1 MPTFQIE
8 QYELHGQQY
17 RVEADNVAD
26 AICKLLDG
34 EAAPVDD
41 SLEYIEICE
50 DRGLP
55 ADDHRE
61 LAKQLRSLGVP
72 VDEHVIPSI
81 RTVVQVEESLQRT
94 PSKRM

>member
-1 MPTFQIE
+1 MPTFEIE
-8 QYELHGQQY
+8 QYEIHAQQY

-26 AICKLLDG
+26 AITKLLDG

-55 ADDHRE
+55 ADEHRQ
-61 LAKQLRSLGVP
+61 LAADLRSLGVP
-72 VDEHVIPSI
+72 VDEAVIPSI
-81 RTVVQVEESLQRT
+81 RSVVRVEESARRT
-94 PSKRM
+94 PSK

>member
-1 MPTFQIE
+1 MPAFEIE
-8 QYELHGQQY
+8 QYEIHAQTY
-17 RVEADNVAD
+17 RVEADNLAD

-34 EAAPVDD
+34 EADPVDG

-55 ADDHRE
+55 ADEHRE
-61 LAKQLRSLGVP
+61 LADQLRSLGVP

-81 RTVVQVEESLQRT
+81 RTVVQVEESLHRT
-94 PSKRM
+94 PSKSV

>member
-1 MPTFQIE
+1 MPEYRIE
-8 QYELHGQQY
+8 QYEVHGQQY

-26 AICKLLDG
+26 AITKLLDG
-34 EAAPVDD
+34 EADPVDD

-55 ADDHRE
+55 ADEHRE
-61 LAKQLRSLGVP
+61 LADQLRSLGVP
-72 VDEHVIPSI
+72 VDDHVIPSI

-94 PSKRM
+94 PSKSV